1 MNIVITITQVDCRK
15 ADIVETVVLNLEA
28 SNQGERFEVA
38 KDNLIIFGGVYD
50 LQLSVSWVNM
60 AVSFSLTNESDV
72 VLRYGGVVTGH
83 THVDVSLG
91 AGQLVEV
98 LLEVK

>member
-60 AVSFSLTNESDV
+60 AVSFSLINESDV

>member
-1 MNIVITITQVDCRK
+1 MSVVITITQVDCRK
-15 ADIVETVVLNLEA
+15 ADIVETVVLSLEA
-28 SNQGERFEVA
+28 PNEGERFEVA
-38 KDNLIIFGGVYD
+38 KDKLVIFGGVYE

-60 AVSFSLTNESDV
+60 AVSFSLINESDA
-72 VLRYGGVVTGH
+72 VLRYGGVVTGN
-83 THVDVSLG
+83 TNLDVSLG

>member
-1 MNIVITITQVDCRK
+1 MSVVITITQVDCRK
-15 ADIVETVVLNLEA
+15 ADIVETVVLSLEA
-28 SNQGERFEVA
+28 PNEGERFEVT
-38 KDNLIIFGGVYD
+38 KDNLIIFGGVYE

-60 AVSFSLTNESDV
+60 AVSFSLINESDA
-72 VLRYGGVVTGH
+72 VLRYGGVVTGN
-83 THVDVSLG
+83 TNLDVSLG

>member
-1 MNIVITITQVDCRK
+1 MHLVITITQVDCRK

-38 KDNLIIFGGVYD
+38 KDNLIIFGGVYE

-60 AVSFSLTNESDV
+60 AVSFSLINESDV